1 MKIIVL
7 TSFNQILHLA
17 LNWVDESQ
25 PFFYTFTF
33 QKMKEIAIVFIGG
46 GLGSALRFG
55 VSKLFI
61 STTLKFPTATFL
73 VNIIGCLLI
82 GLLLAYFSKTENSFY
97 KLLLVT
103 GFCGGFTTFST
114 FSNETILLLKNNQF
128 SLALIYIISS
138 LVLGL
143 LATFVGYFLMNK
155 FL

>member
-1 MKIIVL
+1 
-7 TSFNQILHLA
+7 
-17 LNWVDESQ
+17 
-25 PFFYTFTF
+25 
-33 QKMKEIAIVFIGG
+33 MKEIAIVFIGG